1 MNLTSYHAKLFAHE
15 LTKRSSSD
23 SVDKLASALSDA
35 QVDLNPHQIEA
46 ALFAFR
52 SPLSKGAILADEV
65 GLGKTIE
72 AGILLAQRW
81 AERRRKLLVICPAN
95 LRKQWS
101 QELSDKFFLPT
112 AILETKTF
120 NESVRG
126 GNLNPFDHSKITI
139 CSFQF
144 ARGKDAYLRQTPWD
158 LVVIDEAHRLR
169 NVYKPSNK
177 IGKAIK
183 TALEGRQK
191 VLLTA
196 TPLQNSLLELYGL
209 VSILDEFVFGSLS
222 SFKAQFGRLETGG
235 NPVTQPDLDMLNRD
249 RRGYMKMMNE
259 WAKKE
264 ERVAKQDFSAL
275 KARLRSVC
283 QRTLRRQVLAYV
295 SYTDRHAMVQEF
307 FPSAAEQQLY
317 ELVSD
322 YLKSEKLYAL
332 PASQRQLMTL
342 ILRKLLA
349 SSTYAISDTLLGLA
363 KKLELAESAQQKDA
377 EVPAVI
383 AEDFE
388 TLPEIQEE
396 WVDDGEEPEADSGS
410 DPEKKQI
417 QLLLPEQLAELRAEK
432 DKLRKFY
439 DLAKTIQSNSKGD
452 VLLTALQRGFE
463 AARTV
468 RANDGTGALQQKAII
483 FTESRRTQ
491 EYLFNLLQKTEF
503 AGKVVLFNGTNTDP
517 QSQAIYHAWMK
528 QHAGTDR
535 ITGSPTADKRAALV
549 ECFRD
554 EASIMIAT
562 EAAAEGINLQF
573 CNLVVN
579 YDMPWNPQRIEQ
591 RIGRC
596 HRYGQ
601 KYDVV
606 VLNFLNKANAADVRV
621 YQLLA
626 EKFQLFDGVFG
637 TSDEVI
643 GAIESGVDFEKRIVA
658 IYQQCRTTEQ
668 IEFQFDQLQRELE
681 SQIAQARSEASEQL
695 LNNFDQDVIER
706 VRVSSGASLG
716 RFQDLL
722 WRLTAFYLAPFAR
735 FDTPGH
741 TFYLERDPFPVSAG
755 KPQPVNP
762 GPYRMGKNVEDANT
776 YRVGHPLAQQVLQ
789 SCRALPTP
797 RVELRF
803 NLSGSGKRIAV
814 LESLPDRSGWLTC
827 ARFTLNGFAT
837 EDHILLSGILDNG
850 QPLESS
856 ACTRL
861 FDLEGEPGQPL
872 LLEAPDA
879 LTGELSKERERVLR
893 DLEERNG
900 KWLDSEIEKLD
911 LYTED
916 LKFGLEQEIKDL
928 DKAIREVRRESVAS
942 AGLQHKLEHQ
952 RRLKE
957 LTTARNQRRK
967 DLFIAQ
973 DEVEARRETLIAD
986 IEGKLKQQQELTP
999 LFTIRWNL
1007 V

>member
-1 MNLTSYHAKLFAHE
+1 MTLTAYHAKLYAHE

-23 SVDKLASALSDA
+23 NVDKLASALSDA

-72 AGILLAQRW
+72 AGILLAQNW
-81 AERRRKLLVICPAN
+81 AERRRTLLVICPAN

-101 QELSDKFFLPT
+101 QELLDKFFLPSV
-112 AILETKTF
+112 ILETKTF
-120 NESVRG
+120 NEAIRAG
-126 GNLNPFDHSKITI
+126 ILNPFQQPKIII

-144 ARGKDAYLRQTPWD
+144 ARSKEPYLRMTPWN

-169 NVYKPSNK
+169 NVYKPGNK
-177 IGKAIK
+177 VANAIK
-183 TALEGRQK
+183 NAVAGFQK

-209 VSILDEFVFGSLS
+209 VSIVDEFTFGDLR
-222 SFKAQFGRLETGG
+222 SFRAQF
-235 NPVTQPDLDMLNRD
+235 
-249 RRGYMKMMNE
+249 
-259 WAKKE
+259 
-264 ERVAKQDFSAL
+264 
-275 KARLRSVC
+275 ARLSTKADFDSLKQRLRPIC

-295 SYTDRHAMVQEF
+295 PYTNRHAMVQEF
-307 FPSAAEQQLY
+307 YPTAAEQQLY
-317 ELVSD
+317 ELVSE
-322 YLKSEKLYAL
+322 YLKGEKLYAL

-363 KKLELAESAQQKDA
+363 NKLEAAEADQQKAA
-377 EVPAVI
+377 EVPVDL

-388 TLPEIQEE
+388 TLPEIEEE
-396 WVDDGEEPEADSGS
+396 WVDDDEGSESDTAD
-410 DPEKKQI
+410 ENAKKQSDR
-417 QLLLPEQLAELRAEK
+417 LTPDQLAELRAEK
-432 DKLRKFY
+432 EKLRQFHA
-439 DLAKTIQSNSKGD
+439 LAKAVQINSKGE

-468 RANDGTGALQQKAII
+468 RMENGTGSLQQKAII

-491 EYLFNLLQKTEF
+491 EYLFNLLQNTEF

-517 QSQAIYHAWMK
+517 LSQAIYKRWMK

-549 ECFRD
+549 ENFRD
-554 EASIMIAT
+554 DSSIMIAT

-606 VLNFLNKANAADVRV
+606 VVNFLNKANAADVRV
-621 YQLLA
+621 YQILA
-626 EKFQLFDGVFG
+626 EKFKLFDGVFG
-637 TSDEVI
+637 ASDEVI
-643 GAIESGVDFEKRIVA
+643 GAIESGVEFEKRIVG

-668 IEFQFDQLQRELE
+668 IEFQFDQLQQELE
-681 SQIAQARSEASEQL
+681 SQIAQARSDASEQL
-695 LNNFDQDVIER
+695 LNNFDQEVIER
-706 VRVSSGASLG
+706 VRLSSRNSLS
-716 RFQDLL
+716 RFEDLL
-722 WRLTAFYLAPFAR
+722 WRVTTFYLAPYAR

-741 TFYLERDPFPVSAG
+741 TFYLERDPFPASAA
-755 KPQPVNP
+755 KSQPVNP
-762 GPYRMGKNVEDANT
+762 GPYRMGKNVEEANI
-776 YRVGHPLAQQVLQ
+776 YRVGHPLAQQVLRV
-789 SCRALPTP
+789 CCELPTP
-797 RVELRF
+797 KVELRF
-803 NLSGSGKRIAV
+803 DLKGSGKRIA
-814 LESLPDRSGWLTC
+814 LLDSLPTRSGWLTC
-827 ARFTLNGFAT
+827 ARFTLGGFET
-837 EDHILLSGILDNG
+837 EDHILLAGVLDSG
-850 QPLESS
+850 QPLDPS
-856 ACTRL
+856 ACKRL
-861 FDLEGEPGQPL
+861 FDLAGKPGLPL
-872 LLEAPDA
+872 LLEPPETLAA
-879 LTGELSKERERVLR
+879 EVGNEQQRVLAE
-893 DLEERNG
+893 LEGRNG

-911 LYTED
+911 RWTED

-928 DKAIREVRRESVAS
+928 DKDIREARREAVA
-942 AGLQHKLEHQ
+942 AQGLQHKLEHQ
-952 RRLKE
+952 RRLKD
-957 LTTARNQRRK
+957 LTAARNQRRK

-973 DEVEARRETLIAD
+973 DEVEARREALIAE
-986 IEGKLKQQQELTP
+986 IEGKLKQKQELTS
-999 LFTIRWNL
+999 LFTIRWSL
-1007 V
+1007 A

>member
-1 MNLTSYHAKLFAHE
+1 MSQTAYHAKFYAHE

-72 AGILLAQRW
+72 AGILLAQNW
-81 AERRRKLLVICPAN
+81 AERRRTLLVICPAN

-101 QELSDKFFLPT
+101 QELLDKFFLPSV
-112 AILETKTF
+112 ILETKTF
-120 NESVRG
+120 NEAIRA
-126 GNLNPFDHSKITI
+126 GNLNPFQQPKIII

-144 ARGKDAYLRQTPWD
+144 ARSKEPYLRSTAWN

-169 NVYKPSNK
+169 NVYKPGNK
-177 IGKAIK
+177 VANSIK
-183 TALEGRQK
+183 NAVSGFQK

-209 VSILDEFVFGSLS
+209 VSIVDEFTFGDLR
-222 SFKAQFGRLETGG
+222 SFRAQFARLSG
-235 NPVTQPDLDMLNRD
+235 
-249 RRGYMKMMNE
+249 K
-259 WAKKE
+259 A
-264 ERVAKQDFSAL
+264 DFDAL
-275 KARLRSVC
+275 KQRLRPIC

-295 SYTDRHAMVQEF
+295 PYTNRHAMVQEF
-307 FPSAAEQQLY
+307 SPTAAEQQLY

-322 YLKSEKLYAL
+322 YLKGEKLYAL

-349 SSTYAISDTLLGLA
+349 SSTYAISNTLLGLA
-363 KKLELAESAQQKDA
+363 NKLEAAEADQQKAA
-377 EVPAVI
+377 EVPADL

-388 TLPEIQEE
+388 TLPEVQEE
-396 WVDDGEEPEADSGS
+396 WVDDDEGAES
-410 DPEKKQI
+410 DAKDENVKKQPDR
-417 QLLLPEQLAELRAEK
+417 LPPEQLAELRAEK
-432 DKLRKFY
+432 EKLRQFHA
-439 DLAKTIQSNSKGD
+439 LAKAVQVNSKGE

-463 AARTV
+463 VARTV
-468 RANDGTGALQQKAII
+468 RMENGTGALQQKAII

-517 QSQAIYHAWMK
+517 LSQAIYQRWMK

-549 ECFRD
+549 ENFRD
-554 EASIMIAT
+554 ESSIMIAT

-606 VLNFLNKANAADVRV
+606 VVNFLNKANAADVRV

-626 EKFQLFDGVFG
+626 EKFKLFDGVFG
-637 TSDEVI
+637 ASDEVI
-643 GAIESGVDFEKRIVA
+643 GAIESGVEFEKRIVA

-668 IEFQFDQLQRELE
+668 IEFQFDQLQQELE
-681 SQIAQARSEASEQL
+681 SQIAQARSDASEQL
-695 LNNFDQDVIER
+695 LNNFDQEVIER
-706 VRVSSGASLG
+706 VRLSSGNSLS
-716 RFQDLL
+716 RFEDLL
-722 WRLTAFYLAPFAR
+722 WRVTTYFLAPYAR

-741 TFYLERDPFPVSAG
+741 TFYLERDPFAASAD
-755 KPQPVNP
+755 KSQPVNP
-762 GPYRMGKNVEDANT
+762 GPYRMGKNVEEANI
-776 YRVGHPLAQQVLQ
+776 YRVGHPLAQQVLRV
-789 SCRALPTP
+789 CCELPTP
-797 RVELRF
+797 KVDLRF
-803 NLSGSGKRIAV
+803 DLKNSGKHIAI
-814 LESLPDRSGWLTC
+814 LESLSARSGWLTC
-827 ARFTLNGFAT
+827 ARFTLGGFET
-837 EDHILLSGILDNG
+837 EDHILLAGVLDNG
-850 QPLESS
+850 QSFDPS
-856 ACTRL
+856 ACKRL
-861 FDLEGEPGQPL
+861 FDLAAEQGEPL
-872 LLEAPDA
+872 LLEPPDH
-879 LTGELSKERERVLR
+879 LTAELGKEQQRVLAE
-893 DLEERNG
+893 LEERNG

-911 LYTED
+911 RWTED

-928 DKAIREVRRESVAS
+928 DKEIREVRREAVAA

-952 RRLKE
+952 RRIKE
-957 LTTARNQRRK
+957 LTAARNQRRK

-973 DEVEARRETLIAD
+973 DEVEARREGLIAD
-986 IEGKLKQQQELTP
+986 IEGKLKQKQELTQ
-999 LFTIRWNL
+999 LFAIRWRL
-1007 V
+1007 E